1 MSDTTRDNIRKL
13 LKSFGVQADETLIA
27 HIARNPGSTPLR
39 LRIIMEDVTD
49 YGQSP
54 PDQPL
59 RLEIEGEVQRDIM
72 L

>member
-1 MSDTTRDNIRKL
+1 MSETSRHDIRKL
-13 LKSFGVQADETLIA
+13 LKSFGVQADEALIA
-27 HIARNPGSTPLR
+27 HIARNPGNIPLR
-39 LRIIMEDVTD
+39 IRIIMEDVTD

-59 RLEIEGEVQRDIM
+59 RLEIEGEIQRDNM

>member
-1 MSDTTRDNIRKL
+1 MGETSRDDIRKL

-27 HIARNPGSTPLR
+27 HITRNPGSTPLR
-39 LRIIMEDVTD
+39 VRIIMEDVTD

-59 RLEIEGEVQRDIM
+59 RLEIEGEVKRGNMI
-72 L
+72 